1 MYTFSRLD
9 GVRTGI
15 PTDDELN
22 DAQVT
27 DQALALL
34 TSMSLQLESVSIS
47 SVTLS

>member
-1 MYTFSRLD
+1 
-9 GVRTGI
+9 VRTGV
-15 PTDDELN
+15 PVDDEL
-22 DAQVT
+22 DDVQVM

>member
-1 MYTFSRLD
+1 
-9 GVRTGI
+9 VRTGVPVI
-15 PTDDELN
+15 DEL
-22 DAQVT
+22 DDVQVM

>member
-1 MYTFSRLD
+1 M
-9 GVRTGI
+9 RTGV
-15 PTDDELN
+15 PVDDES
-22 DAQVT
+22 DDVQVM

>member
-1 MYTFSRLD
+1 M
-9 GVRTGI
+9 RTGV
-15 PTDDELN
+15 PVDDEL
-22 DAQVT
+22 DDVQVM